1 LGEKRSIFLIS
12 SKLIKNY
19 LLSYLDNPVAPLVSL
34 PQYIFQIGSE
44 LDYTQEY
51 ERKVSSYVLKNSFG
65 I

>member
-1 LGEKRSIFLIS
+1 MGEKRSIFLIS

>member
-1 LGEKRSIFLIS
+1 MGEKRSIFLIS

-51 ERKVSSYVLKNSFG
+51 EQKVSSYVLKNSFG